1 MSHRAVVALLVLL
14 LRTPSMGA
22 QEFTVTLTNEDVVA
36 AAPTFEEYKQGFM
49 DRTFT
54 YQVALSGGS
63 FKSSC
68 TVDTSVAMAPTS
80 SSLGGLKALSDITV
94 SSSLG
99 TVTALSAFSQNTFLL
114 LGTQTFTSTSP
125 TAAPL
130 VTVTLR
136 TTLRWSESA
145 SSYTGTNLRFRLTA
159 TPSGNC

>member
-1 MSHRAVVALLVLL
+1 MSHRAVVALFVLL
-14 LRTPSMGA
+14 LRTLSVGA

-36 AAPTFEEYKQGFM
+36 AAPTIGEYQQGFM
-49 DRTFT
+49 ERTFT
-54 YQVALSGGS
+54 YQVTAAGS

-68 TVDTSVAMAPTS
+68 TVVTSVAMAPTS
-80 SSLGGLKALSDITV
+80 ASLGSTKALSDITV

-114 LGTQTFTSTSP
+114 LGSQTFTSTSP
-125 TAAPL
+125 SAAPL

-145 SSYTGTNLRFRLTA
+145 SSYAGTNLRFRLTA
-159 TPSGNC
+159 TPSGSC